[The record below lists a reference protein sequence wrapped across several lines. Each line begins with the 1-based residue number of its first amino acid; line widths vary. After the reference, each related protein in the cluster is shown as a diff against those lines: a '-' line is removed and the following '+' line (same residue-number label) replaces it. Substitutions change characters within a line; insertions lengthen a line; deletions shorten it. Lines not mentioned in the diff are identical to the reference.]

1 MLRCAVCFG
10 LHGGRYRPTMIDLHV
25 HTNASDGTLSPAATV
40 RHARGKGLSAVAIT
54 DHDTVEGV
62 AEAFEAGVDL
72 GIEVVPGIE
81 ISAEHHLGTLHVL
94 GYYIRHD
101 DQRLRERIAVLQQA
115 RNERNPRIIERL
127 RELGCAISLEQVEQE
142 AETGQVGRPHFAKV
156 MVQQGFV
163 RSVREAFQR
172 YLKKGARAYVD
183 KYRFAPDV
191 AIGCIRD
198 AGGAAV
204 LAHPAIIGC
213 SSAVLQELVAELT
226 GYGLQ
231 GIEVYYP
238 EHSSRQQQ
246 LYKSL
251 VRRFDLVETGG
262 SDFHGPN
269 VNGIE
274 IGTGRG
280 SLYVPDELLQVLK
293 ERRSTSAGIAQGM

>member
-1 MLRCAVCFG
+1 
-10 LHGGRYRPTMIDLHV
+10 MIDLHV
-25 HTNASDGTLSPAATV
+25 HTNASDGTLSPAEMVQYAC
-40 RHARGKGLSAVAIT
+40 ARGLSAVAIT

-62 AEAFEAGVDL
+62 AEALAAGGKA

-81 ISAEHHLGTLHVL
+81 ISAEHQQSTLHIL

-101 DQRLRERIAVLQQA
+101 DQLLQERIAVLQKA
-115 RNERNPRIIERL
+115 RNERNPRIIEKL
-127 RELGCAISLEQVEQE
+127 RNLGVAITLQQVEQE

-156 MVQQGFV
+156 MVQQGYV
-163 RSVREAFQR
+163 RTEREAFER

-183 KYRFAPDV
+183 KYRFAPDA

-198 AGGAAV
+198 AGGVAV
-204 LAHPAIIGC
+204 LAHPSIIGRQG
-213 SSAVLQELVAELT
+213 SAVLQGLVAELS
-226 GYGLQ
+226 GCGLQ

-238 EHSSRQQQ
+238 EHSSRQQE

-251 VRRFDLVETGG
+251 AQQYNLIETGG
-262 SDFHGPN
+262 SDFHGAS

-280 SLYVPDELLQVLK
+280 SLYVPDELLQMLK
-293 ERRSTSAGIAQGM
+293 KFRAVQA

>member
-1 MLRCAVCFG
+1 
-10 LHGGRYRPTMIDLHV
+10 MIDLHV
-25 HTNASDGTLSPAATV
+25 HTNASDGTLSPADTV
-40 RHARGKGLSAVAIT
+40 RHARSRNLSALAIT

-62 AEAFEAGVDL
+62 AEALAAGSDA

-101 DQRLRERIAVLQQA
+101 DQRLRGRIAVLQQA
-115 RNERNPRIIERL
+115 RNERNPRIIARL
-127 RELGCAISLEQVEQE
+127 RELGVAITLEQVEHE

-163 RSVREAFQR
+163 RSVREAFDR
-172 YLKKGARAYVD
+172 YLKKGACAYVD
-183 KYRFAPDV
+183 KYRFPADA
-191 AIGCIRD
+191 AIACIRE
-198 AGGAAV
+198 AGGVAV
-204 LAHPAIIGC
+204 LAHPAIIGPH

-238 EHSSRQQQ
+238 EHSGAQQQ

-251 VRRFDLVETGG
+251 ARRFGLVETGG
-262 SDFHGPN
+262 SDFHGTN

-280 SLYVPDELLQVLK
+280 TLYVPDELLQGLK
-293 ERRSTSAGIAQGM
+293 ERRATSMGIAQGV

>member
-1 MLRCAVCFG
+1 
-10 LHGGRYRPTMIDLHV
+10 MIDLHV
-25 HTNASDGTLSPAATV
+25 HTNASDGTLSPAETV
-40 RHARGKGLSAVAIT
+40 RHACRRGLSALAVT

-62 AEAFEAGVDL
+62 AEALAAGIDA

-94 GYYIRHD
+94 GYYIHHD
-101 DQRLRERIAVLQQA
+101 DQRLRGRIDVLQQA
-115 RNERNPRIIERL
+115 RNERNPRIIARL
-127 RELGCAISLEQVEQE
+127 RELGVAITLEQVERE

-163 RSVREAFQR
+163 RSVREAFDR
-172 YLKKGARAYVD
+172 YLKKGACAYID
-183 KYRFAPDV
+183 KYRFPADA
-191 AIGCIRD
+191 AIACIRD
-198 AGGAAV
+198 AGGVAV
-204 LAHPAIIGC
+204 LAHPAIIGPH

-238 EHSSRQQQ
+238 EHSSAQQQ

-251 VRRFDLVETGG
+251 ARRFGLVETGG
-262 SDFHGPN
+262 SDFHGTN

-280 SLYVPDELLQVLK
+280 SLYVPDDVLQAVR
-293 ERRSTSAGIAQGM
+293 ERRSASAGIVRGV

>member
-1 MLRCAVCFG
+1 
-10 LHGGRYRPTMIDLHV
+10 MIDLHV

-40 RHARGKGLSAVAIT
+40 RHARSRNLSALAIT

-62 AEAFEAGVDL
+62 AEALAAGIDA

-101 DQRLRERIAVLQQA
+101 DQRLRERISVLQQA

-127 RELGCAISLEQVEQE
+127 RGLGVAITLEQVAQE

-156 MVQQGFV
+156 MVRQGFV
-163 RSVREAFQR
+163 RSVREAFDR
-172 YLKKGARAYVD
+172 YLKKGACAYVD
-183 KYRFAPDV
+183 KYRFPADA
-191 AIGCIRD
+191 AIACIRD
-198 AGGAAV
+198 AGGVAV
-204 LAHPAIIGC
+204 LAHPAIIGPH
-213 SSAVLQELVAELT
+213 SSAVLQTLVAELA

-238 EHSSRQQQ
+238 EHSSAQQR
-246 LYKSL
+246 LYRGL
-251 VRRFDLVETGG
+251 ARRFDLIETGG
-262 SDFHGPN
+262 SDFHGTN

-280 SLYVPDELLQVLK
+280 SLYVPDDVLRILK
-293 ERRSTSAGIAQGM
+293 ERRALLSRES

>member
-1 MLRCAVCFG
+1 
-10 LHGGRYRPTMIDLHV
+10 MIDLHV
-25 HTNASDGTLSPAATV
+25 HTSASDGTLSPAETV
-40 RHARGKGLSAVAIT
+40 RHACSRGLRALAIT

-62 AEAFEAGVDL
+62 AEALAAGIEA

-81 ISAEHHLGTLHVL
+81 ISAEHPLGTLHVL
-94 GYYIRHD
+94 GYYLRHD
-101 DQRLRERIAVLQQA
+101 DPALLTRIAVLQQA
-115 RNERNPRIIERL
+115 RNERNPRIIEKL
-127 RELGCAISLEQVEQE
+127 RERGVTITMEQVEQE

-163 RSVREAFQR
+163 RSVREAFDR
-172 YLKKGARAYVD
+172 YLKKGACAYVD
-183 KYRFAPDV
+183 KYRFPADA
-191 AIGCIRD
+191 AIACIRD
-198 AGGAAV
+198 AGGIAV

-213 SSAVLQELVAELT
+213 SSKEVLQKLVVELT

-238 EHSSRQQQ
+238 EHSSKQQQ

-251 VRRFDLVETGG
+251 ARRFNLVETGG
-262 SDFHGPN
+262 SDFHGTN

-280 SLYVPDELLQVLK
+280 LLYVPDELLQSLK
-293 ERRSTSAGIAQGM
+293 ERCALNV